1 MTDWQQTT
9 PKANGV
15 PKLQVVGL
23 KMEYRRAAGGPATV
37 ALDDVNLSVEDRKFV
52 AIVGP
57 SGCGK
62 TTFIKIVDGLIRP
75 TAGQI
80 LIDGRPVT
88 EPGLDRAM
96 VFQDASLLPWRTV
109 YGNVIY
115 GLECQKRDDAAARER
130 AHQLLRLV
138 GIAKFSNHY
147 PHELSGGMQQRCNI
161 ARALAVDPEVLIMDE
176 PFAALDA
183 QTRELMQL
191 ELLRIWREARKTV
204 LFVTHQISEAVYLA
218 DRVVV
223 FRARPGGVKRIVDVE
238 LERPRPLGIKRSA
251 QFLQYEDDIWTSI
264 EEEAKD
270 AMLGDDAS

>member
-1 MTDWQQTT
+1 MTDWQQ
-9 PKANGV
+9 PAPQANHV
-15 PKLQVVGL
+15 AKLQVVGL
-23 KMEYRRAAGGPATV
+23 RMEYRRASGGPSTV

-62 TTFIKIVDGLIRP
+62 TTFIKIVDGLIKP

-80 LIDGRPVT
+80 LIDGKPVT
-88 EPGLDRAM
+88 EPGSDRAM

-130 AHQLLRLV
+130 ARQLLRLV
-138 GIAKFSNHY
+138 GIAKFADHY

-183 QTRELMQL
+183 QTRELMQF
-191 ELLRIWREARKTV
+191 ELLRIWKEARKTV
-204 LFVTHQISEAVYLA
+204 LFVTHQINEAVYLA
-218 DRVVV
+218 DRIVI
-223 FRARPGGVKRIVDVE
+223 FGARPGCVKRAVDIK

-251 QFLQYEDDIWTSI
+251 EFLRYEDDIWSSI

-270 AMLGDDAS
+270 AMFGDEAS